1 MELSGAILMVMSR
14 KSMEVLYL
22 SSVNLIVL
30 CLEFKYSINFF
41 SSSSPY
47 VQMMMISSMKRFQRN
62 RYV

>member
-1 MELSGAILMVMSR
+1 MELSGSILMVMFR
-14 KSMEVLYL
+14 KSMEVLEL

-30 CLEFKYSINFF
+30 CFGFKYSIHFF